1 MNWRR
6 NLIGSTVGRY
16 DSREPRGVHVLMFAR
31 SLKDLCSQMI
41 LNGRANYRCEI
52 VTRVICA
59 ENSLETAPHTIS
71 GALYP
76 RYHCTL

>member
-31 SLKDLCSQMI
+31 SLKKRPLFANDFERKGELQM
-41 LNGRANYRCEI
+41 
-52 VTRVICA
+52 
-59 ENSLETAPHTIS
+59 
-71 GALYP
+71 
-76 RYHCTL
+76 